1 MRLLSIVISGIV
13 AITRWWE
20 WPIIIWREP
29 RRRAGGT
36 TRARGVRLLGRGR
49 GWRINTTQKSTRWAR
64 IWKFRHG
71 FHVRFLLDH
80 SFWNFRTINNRIPQM
95 YIFYFEKNR
104 CLWIHLSMLE
114 STQKPQLNTIFA
126 WVRYQERIGYLQA
139 NPFCETFI
147 ATTILFKTY
156 LRRQMLEIAFSEL
169 FLNSAVLRH

>member
-1 MRLLSIVISGIV
+1 
-13 AITRWWE
+13 
-20 WPIIIWREP
+20 
-29 RRRAGGT
+29 
-36 TRARGVRLLGRGR
+36 
-49 GWRINTTQKSTRWAR
+49 
-64 IWKFRHG
+64 
-71 FHVRFLLDH
+71 
-80 SFWNFRTINNRIPQM
+80 
-95 YIFYFEKNR
+95 
-104 CLWIHLSMLE
+104 MLE